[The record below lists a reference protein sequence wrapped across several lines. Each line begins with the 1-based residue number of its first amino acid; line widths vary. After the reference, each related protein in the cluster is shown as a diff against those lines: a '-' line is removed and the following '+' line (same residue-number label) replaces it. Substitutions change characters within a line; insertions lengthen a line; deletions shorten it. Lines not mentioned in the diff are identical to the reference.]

1 MLGYSVTRWL
11 GSALLLSGLSTLGSA
26 TLTISSAFQVVEY
39 VPQLVAIQ
47 DFEADAQLVNG
58 GVANLAR
65 TPDSIDLA
73 GNAETQGLRQFATHK
88 NLRLIYVIAEV
99 AYRLV
104 AKKGSITTPADLE
117 GKRIGTMPGTS
128 AAYFVQRMMAS
139 AGVQEGAYTVVSGLP
154 CNQAPCASNSLPEML
169 KSGNVDAV
177 GFWEPT
183 DQLALDAIG
192 LSNAVIFQNAT
203 VYREIYSLYTTAEK
217 LEDTTMRQDIVEFM
231 KKLLQASNK
240 FVTDPDNVIPRVASQ
255 VKIDENVLREA
266 WSVHDWKGGLPADLV
281 DTLTEEDIWV
291 AKQDGR
297 SALARADI
305 ESFID
310 RTVLEEA
317 KGDGALL

>member
-1 MLGYSVTRWL
+1 
-11 GSALLLSGLSTLGSA
+11 
-26 TLTISSAFQVVEY
+26 
-39 VPQLVAIQ
+39 
-47 DFEADAQLVNG
+47 
-58 GVANLAR
+58 
-65 TPDSIDLA
+65 
-73 GNAETQGLRQFATHK
+73 
-88 NLRLIYVIAEV
+88 
-99 AYRLV
+99 
-104 AKKGSITTPADLE
+104 
-117 GKRIGTMPGTS
+117 
-128 AAYFVQRMMAS
+128 
-139 AGVQEGAYTVVSGLP
+139 
-154 CNQAPCASNSLPEML
+154 
-169 KSGNVDAV
+169 
-177 GFWEPT
+177 
-183 DQLALDAIG
+183 
-192 LSNAVIFQNAT
+192 
-203 VYREIYSLYTTAEK
+203 
-217 LEDTTMRQDIVEFM
+217 MRQDIVEFM